1 MGGRRPPITPRHP
14 IKRCRMNLLNLS
26 GKQFLVIGF
35 FLVLFGFLAPFL
47 MVIHVIQSTFWLSF
61 LSYAASM
68 IGLMFGLIG
77 AVLYVAD
84 HRKLDK

>member
-1 MGGRRPPITPRHP
+1 MD
-14 IKRCRMNLLNLS
+14 LLNLS

-35 FLVLFGFLAPFL
+35 ILVLFGFLAPFL
-47 MVIHVIQSTFWLSF
+47 MVIHVIQPTFWLSF
-61 LSYAASM
+61 VSYAGSM

-84 HRKLDK
+84 RRKLDK